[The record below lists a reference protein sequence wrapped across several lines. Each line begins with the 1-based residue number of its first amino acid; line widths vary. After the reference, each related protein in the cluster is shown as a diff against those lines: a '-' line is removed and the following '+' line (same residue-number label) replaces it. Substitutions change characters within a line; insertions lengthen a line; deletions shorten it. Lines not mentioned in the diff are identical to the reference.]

1 MAETDRNVEQT
12 EEQAAASFAAGF
24 DDALPPETATASDS
38 TAPSHQPEQA
48 ETPPEEYVQVT
59 KKDFEKMMA
68 AAAKVETVNTQFDK
82 VFGTIG
88 NLQQQQ
94 QQLLGRLQ
102 SETPRG
108 ATVQIDD
115 ADFAELK
122 ENFPELAG
130 QTKAAIER
138 IFKKANLT
146 GTGAPASI
154 VVDDARVQ
162 QSWRAQRIREELEE
176 LSDLHPDWQTVVGRP
191 DEDTNPFRQWLAK
204 QPEDYRERVLNT
216 TSARITAR
224 AIDRFKEESSK
235 PAASAPSQRTTVDT
249 RRERMREA
257 VQPTGTG
264 VRPAP
269 QRLTPEDELRAGFN
283 S

>member
-1 MAETDRNVEQT
+1 MAEQTAQEGNQT

-24 DDALPPETATASDS
+24 DEVTPHDATSPGAG
-38 TAPSHQPEQA
+38 APTEQPGAGDEPA
-48 ETPPEEYVQVT
+48 NEYVQVT
-59 KKDFEKMMA
+59 RQDFDKLMA
-68 AAAKVETVNTQFDK
+68 AAAKVETVGSQFDK

-94 QQLLGRLQ
+94 QRLLERLQ

-115 ADFAELK
+115 EDFAELK

-146 GTGAPASI
+146 GTGAAPAM
-154 VVDDARVQ
+154 VDDEKVREA
-162 QSWRAQRIREELEE
+162 WKKQRIKEELEE
-176 LSDLHPDWQTVVGRP
+176 LSDMHPDWQTIVGRP
-191 DEDTNPFRQWLAK
+191 DDQSNAFRQWLTQ
-204 QPEDYRERVLNT
+204 QPEDYRNMVLNT

-224 AIDRFKEESSK
+224 AIDRFRESRQQ
-235 PAASAPSQRTTVDT
+235 PAAPTNGTPNGS
-249 RRERMREA
+249 RRARLYEA

-264 VRPAP
+264 TRPAP
-269 QRLTPEDELRAGFN
+269 QRQTAEDEFHSGFL
-283 S
+283 SG